1 MAPVAHAESLR
12 TRTVR
17 GALLLA
23 GQRVTALAITGLGGI
38 ALARLLGPDDF
49 GVWAVLAF
57 TIGLGVTFSD
67 LGLGAAL
74 VQRREL
80 DPTASLP
87 AAFAANLGL
96 ALVLGGTTIAL
107 APAVARALDLGP
119 DATPA
124 LRVLALLVPLA
135 ALRMPAMVLLERRLA
150 YLPLTLGDTVD
161 TVVFQTAAVVAA
173 WNGAG
178 VWSFVIGAVL
188 ARAAALAVVWRAAG
202 WRWRLARPDAR
213 FGAVL
218 RFGLFYLGSSV
229 ITLFRDAV
237 VPTFVVKSAGVAAVG
252 LLNWAATV
260 TFLPLSFVSIA
271 GRVLFP
277 ALSRLQDERARFAE
291 AAERALNRVA
301 LVVYPAAALLLAGAE
316 PIVRVVYGPP
326 WLPAVPAV
334 RLFCVTVIA
343 GGTGTVLV
351 HALYSLG
358 RADLVFRLNV
368 LWAALVWIFTLV
380 LVPRLG
386 FVGFAAAS
394 ALTAC
399 SMAGT
404 AIVLRRLAPVRVLR
418 AVRVPFVAAAVA
430 AAALVPGA
438 AWWAHDLA
446 SLVGVVA
453 GGLVLYTAIAWI
465 LGGAAWRGE
474 CLADLRTAWPRPPGE
489 G

>member
-1 MAPVAHAESLR
+1 MASLARDESLR
-12 TRTVR
+12 TRTLR

-23 GQRVTALAITGLGGI
+23 GQRVAGLAITGLGGV

-57 TIGLGVTFSD
+57 AVGLGVTFSD

-80 DPTASLP
+80 DPVASLP

-96 ALVLGGTTIAL
+96 ALLLGAATALL
-107 APAVARALDLGP
+107 APAVAAALDLGP
-119 DATPA
+119 RATPA

-135 ALRMPAMVLLERRLA
+135 ALRMPAVVLLERRLA

-161 TVVFQTAAVVAA
+161 TIVFQAAAALAA
-173 WNGAG
+173 WGGAG

-188 ARAAALAVVWRAAG
+188 ARAAGLAVVWRAAG
-202 WRWRLARPDAR
+202 WRWRLGWRDGH

-218 RFGLFYLGSSV
+218 RFGLFYQGSSL

-237 VPTFVVKSAGVAAVG
+237 VPTFVAKSAGIAAVG

-260 TFLPLSFVSIA
+260 ALLPLAFVSIA

-277 ALSRLQDERARFAE
+277 ALSQLQDDRARFAE

-301 LVVYPAAALLLAGAE
+301 LVVYPAAALLLAAAE
-316 PIVRVVYGPP
+316 PIVRLVYGPA

-334 RLFCVTVIA
+334 RLFCVTVVV
-343 GGTGTVLV
+343 GGTGNVLV

-358 RADLVFRLNV
+358 RADLVFRLSA
-368 LWAALVWIFTLV
+368 LWAALVWIFTLL

-399 SMAGT
+399 SMGLA

-418 AVRVPFVAAAVA
+418 AVRVPLLASAVA
-430 AAALVPGA
+430 AAALAPA
-438 AWWAHDLA
+438 AARFAHDLG
-446 SLVGVVA
+446 SLVALVA
-453 GGLVLYTAIAWI
+453 PASVLYVALAWVG
-465 LGGAAWRGE
+465 GGAAWRDE
-474 CLADLRTAWPRPPGE
+474 CRADLRTAWQR
-489 G
+489 

>member
-1 MAPVAHAESLR
+1 MPPAAADENLR

-17 GALLLA
+17 GAVLLA
-23 GQRVTALAITGLGGI
+23 GQRAATLAISGLGGI
-38 ALARLLGPDDF
+38 ALARLLGPSDF
-49 GVWAVLAF
+49 GVWAILAF
-57 TIGLGVTFSD
+57 AIGLGVTFSD

-80 DPTASLP
+80 DPAVSLP

-96 ALVLGGTTIAL
+96 ALVLGGATAAL
-107 APAVARALDLGP
+107 APVVARALDLGP

-135 ALRMPAMVLLERRLA
+135 ALRMPAVVLLERRLA
-150 YLPLTLGDTVD
+150 YLPLTLGDTLD
-161 TVVFQTAAVVAA
+161 TVVFVTAAVVAA
-173 WNGAG
+173 WSGAG

-202 WRWRLARPDAR
+202 WRWRLGRPDAH

-237 VPTFVVKSAGVAAVG
+237 VPTFVATSAGIAAVG
-252 LLNWAATV
+252 MLNWAATV

-277 ALSRLQDERARFAE
+277 ALSRLQGERARFAE

-301 LVVYPAAALLLAGAE
+301 LVVYPAAALLFAAAE
-316 PIVRVVYGPP
+316 PIVRLVYGST

-334 RLFCVTVIA
+334 RYFCVTVVV

-351 HALYSLG
+351 HALYALG

-368 LWAALVWIFTLV
+368 LWAALVWIFTLL

-399 SMAGT
+399 SMSLT

-418 AVRVPFVAAAVA
+418 AVRVPLLAACVAG
-430 AAALVPGA
+430 AALGPAA

-453 GGLVLYTAIAWI
+453 GALVLYGALAWI
-465 LGGAAWRGE
+465 SGGATWRDE
-474 CLADLRTAWPRPPGE
+474 CRADLRAAWQR
-489 G
+489 